1 MSTSNISIQESL
13 AENKLAI
20 SFKLILGL
28 YSIIPLSFMVYM
40 ADAYFWGNY
49 LQSILPSSPTH
60 FMLFQILFG
69 TPHIVASAIMLT
81 SNKEYLQ
88 FFKLKLIGMTAL
100 IILVFGIG
108 SLYIPYKV
116 LYITTACWT
125 VYHVFKQQHGI
136 GKGICRLPT
145 WAFYW
150 LLWLSVSAGI
160 FIYMGIFLKN
170 SLDAQQVVWVQL
182 IAGVLT
188 IGLILSTILCQRYIS
203 TRFGKYF
210 LWSNTMLI
218 VSSFYFYTQQ
228 YYFLAI
234 LIPRLVHDATAY
246 VFYVTHD
253 YNKHHETPQNTLY
266 KYAARC
272 NLHVFL
278 VLPLISFILT
288 YLLQAYGDELVN
300 MITRFFFGM
309 EIRKAITLGLIGYFS
324 LMHYYTESFTWQAGS
339 PMRRY
344 IRFSKAIGNK

>member
-13 AENKLAI
+13 AENKLAV

-28 YSIIPLSFMVYM
+28 YSIIPLCFMVYL
-40 ADAYFWGNY
+40 ADVHYWGNY

-60 FMLFQILFG
+60 FILFQILFG
-69 TPHIVASAIMLT
+69 TPHIIASAITLT
-81 SNKEYLQ
+81 SNKEYLH
-88 FFKLKLIGMTAL
+88 FFKLKLIVMTVL
-100 IILVFGIG
+100 IILIFGIG
-108 SLYIPYKV
+108 SLFIPYKV

-150 LLWLSVSAGI
+150 LLWLSVLAGI

-170 SLDAQQVVWVQL
+170 SLEEQHIVWVQL

-203 TRFGKYF
+203 KRFGKYF

-234 LIPRLVHDATAY
+234 LIPRLIHDATAY

-253 YNKHHETPQNTLY
+253 YNKHHEIPQNKLY
-266 KYAARC
+266 KYATRC
-272 NLHVFL
+272 HLHVFL
-278 VLPLISFILT
+278 VLPLFSFILT
-288 YLLQAYGDELVN
+288 YLLQAYGDEWVN
-300 MITRFFFGM
+300 IMTRFFFDM
-309 EIRKAITLGLIGYFS
+309 EIRKAITLGLIGYLS
-324 LMHYYTESFTWQAGS
+324 LMHYYTEAFTWQVGS
-339 PMRRY
+339 PLRRY
-344 IRFSKAIGNK
+344 IRFSK

>member
-1 MSTSNISIQESL
+1 MSASNISTQESL
-13 AENKLAI
+13 AENKLAV

-28 YSIIPLSFMVYM
+28 YLIIPLSFAVYWV
-40 ADAYFWGNY
+40 DIYFWDNY
-49 LQSILPSSPTH
+49 FQSILPSSPKH
-60 FMLFQILFG
+60 FLLFQVLFG
-69 TPHIVASAIMLT
+69 TPHIVASAIMLA

-88 FFKLKLIGMTAL
+88 FFKLKLIVMTVL

-160 FIYMGIFLKN
+160 FIYIGIFLKN
-170 SLDAQQVVWVQL
+170 SLDADQILWVQL

-210 LWSNTMLI
+210 LWANTMLI
-218 VSSFYFYTQQ
+218 FSSFYFYTQE
-228 YYFLAI
+228 YYFLSI
-234 LIPRLVHDATAY
+234 LIPRLVHDSTAY

-253 YNKHHETPQNTLY
+253 YNKHHQNPQNLIY

-278 VLPLISFILT
+278 VLPLLSFILT
-288 YLLQAYGDELVN
+288 YLLQAYGDELIN
-300 MITRFFFGM
+300 MITRFFFEM
-309 EIRKAITLGLIGYFS
+309 EIRKAVTLGVVGYLS
-324 LMHYYTESFTWQAGS
+324 LMHYYTEGFTWQARS

-344 IRFSKAIGNK
+344 IRFSK